1 MKLSQKNYLNKIGTL
16 LGGKDMCRRYYTV
29 EMVKGSGR
37 MPEQFETYEKAYAA
51 LCNEYVREIN
61 EGYTPTLY
69 QILRHDENDYGGHFN
84 SMIQPCWS

>member
-1 MKLSQKNYLNKIGTL
+1 
-16 LGGKDMCRRYYTV
+16 MCRRYYTV